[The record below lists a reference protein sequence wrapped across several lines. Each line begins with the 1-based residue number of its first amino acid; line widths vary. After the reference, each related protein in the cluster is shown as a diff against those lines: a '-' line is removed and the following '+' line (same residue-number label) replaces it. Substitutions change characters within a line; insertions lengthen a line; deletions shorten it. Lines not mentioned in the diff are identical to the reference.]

1 MAAAEDAI
9 QGDFSSITGGIE
21 DVFSDPVSF
30 VSDEFANLDSS
41 FRDATGIGL
50 FGSDG
55 LDDISGKT
63 AADDAEDAAEEAAAT
78 QGAASKTNIEESA
91 RQFDITRASLERFEE
106 PGVRAL
112 GQQQALLGLS
122 GQDEQQAAFAA
133 FNESP
138 GQAFLRER
146 AERSLVRQAGALGG
160 LGGGNVRSELARQG
174 VGFAQQDFQNQFGR
188 LGQLAGQGQ
197 AAATNIGQF
206 GQQAIGQQGQFRT
219 AGSEARASGI
229 FGAQQARAQ
238 QQGQTNQLIGTGLA
252 FLCDARLKTE
262 ITEID
267 RDQLGGIYTF
277 KYIDNDAL
285 FVGRMAQE
293 LLETRP
299 EAVSLHETGY
309 YQVTEEFAPEL
320 IAWH

>member
-1 MAAAEDAI
+1 MSFWTDPGKSLSKAGLGALTPGSLTSIFDPGDLLGTRAGAEARDAADEAAELQA
-9 QGDFSSITGGIE
+9 
-21 DVFSDPVSF
+21 
-30 VSDEFANLDSS
+30 
-41 FRDATGIGL
+41 
-50 FGSDG
+50 
-55 LDDISGKT
+55 K
-63 AADDAEDAAEEAAAT
+63 
-78 QGAASKTNIEESA
+78 ASKTNIAESA
-91 RQFDITRASLERFEE
+91 RQFDITQESLRPFQEAGES
-106 PGVRAL
+106 AL
-112 GQQQALLGLS
+112 TQQQALLGLS

-160 LGGGNVRSELARQG
+160 LGGGNVRSELTRQG

-197 AAATNIGQF
+197 SAATNIGQF

-229 FGAQQARAQ
+229 FGVQQATADQTSGRRQ
-238 QQGQTNQLIGTGLA
+238 LGGQILG

-267 RDQLGGIYTF
+267 RDQLGGVYTF
-277 KYIDNDAL
+277 KYAGNDAL
-285 FVGRMAQE
+285 FVGRIAQE

-299 EAVSLHETGY
+299 EAVSIHEAGY
-309 YQVTEEFAPEL
+309 YQVTPEFEPEL